1 METTE
6 NKLTANERIFFD
18 RLRSNLDTQ
27 LYFFGSVQRNDYF
40 RHASDIDIDL
50 FSFNEKTLIAQLQSI
65 LNITKVKTFV
75 YKPLHSKTIIKGY
88 KMRYEDEENGFN
100 VEFSIYNEK
109 YKEEILFEHKRKFS
123 LPFYVLY
130 PLIILKYLYYRLQ
143 ILPRDVFS
151 QCKNQL
157 LGLVDDTKTD
167 YVII

>member
-1 METTE
+1 METT
-6 NKLTANERIFFD
+6 NNTLTANERLFFD
-18 RLRSNLDTQ
+18 RLRSNLDTK
-27 LYFFGSVQRNDYF
+27 LYFFGSVQREDFF
-40 RHASDIDIDL
+40 RNASDIDIDL
-50 FSFNEKTLIAQLQSI
+50 FSFNEKTLLAQLQSM
-65 LNITKVKTFV
+65 LNITKVKKFV

-88 KMRYEDEENGFN
+88 KMHYDDERGIN
-100 VEFSIYNEK
+100 VEFSIYNDK

-130 PLIILKYLYYRLQ
+130 PLIILKFLYYRLQ

-157 LGLVDDTKTD
+157 LGLVDETKTD